1 VLLEFVKK
9 HWYSYLIG
17 ILTLIVVDLLQ
28 LYIPRF
34 IGQVVDHLRSN
45 QPTMSFVAVM
55 VGWIVG
61 IALAI
66 TIMRFFWRYFIIG
79 NARRFEYLARKIIF
93 DKLLSL
99 SLGYFDRTR
108 SGDLMA
114 KFTNDLQAVRM
125 ALAQGVVMTVDATFM
140 AIMTV
145 LFMGRTVSWKLT
157 WLASIPLPALALV
170 ALFFGRIIHNRFM
183 EVQNQFSAVSELTEE
198 TIAGIKIVKSF
209 AADEKFWKMFKDRS
223 WKSYRAGISLAKVS
237 SVFFPLMSFLASLA
251 HAFALFFGGPMV
263 VRGKVTLGEFIAFN
277 SYLGMLTWPMMA
289 LGWVLNMVQSG
300 RASYKRIMQ
309 VMKEI
314 AQVEEPKN
322 PVRIDRIETIR
333 FADLTYRYPSSQRD
347 VLKHVSFSIK
357 KGEMI
362 GIVGTVGSGK
372 STIVKLL
379 AKLYPVERGKIFING
394 VDINDISSENIR
406 SLIAFVP
413 QESFLF
419 SDQIKKNIAFAQEDI
434 DMEKV
439 KECAKLAA
447 VHDEILKFPEGYDTV
462 VGERGV
468 TLSGGQRQRVTIAR
482 ALYTNKDVLVFDDCL
497 SAVDPET
504 EEKIIDSLRSQ
515 FKEKTMII
523 ITHRLKVLRDADL
536 IIVLDEGMI
545 VEKGTHEELMNLD
558 GLYARMFKRQMIEEE
573 LAT

>member
-1 VLLEFVKK
+1 MLIDFVKK
-9 HWYSYLIG
+9 HWFSYLVG

-34 IGQVVDHLRSN
+34 IGRVVDHLRSDN
-45 QPTMSFVAVM
+45 PNIGFVTVA

-66 TIMRFFWRYFIIG
+66 TILRFFWRYFIIG
-79 NARRFEYLARKIIF
+79 NARRFEYLARKTLF

-99 SLGYFDRTR
+99 SIGYFDKVR

-140 AIMTV
+140 AVMTV
-145 LFMGRTVSWKLT
+145 LFMGKTVSWKLT

-170 ALFFGRIIHNRFM
+170 ALFFGRIIHRRFM

-198 TIAGIKIVKSF
+198 TISGIRIVKSF
-209 AADEKFWKMFKDRS
+209 AANEKFWEMFKERS
-223 WKSYRAGISLAKVS
+223 WKSYKAGVSLAKVS
-237 SVFFPLMSFLASLA
+237 SVFFPLMTFLAALA
-251 HAFALFFGGPMV
+251 HVFALFFGGPMV
-263 VRGKVTLGEFIAFN
+263 VKGQVSLGDFIAFN

-309 VMKEI
+309 VMQQIPQIKE
-314 AQVEEPKN
+314 PGK
-322 PVRIDRIETIR
+322 PVKIDRVESIR
-333 FADLTYRYPSSQRD
+333 FENLTYRYPETERE
-347 VLKHVSFSIK
+347 VLKNVSFSIN

-379 AKLYPVERGKIFING
+379 TKLYPVERGRIFVND
-394 VDINDISSENIR
+394 VDINDITSENIR

-419 SDQIKKNIAFAQEDI
+419 SDQIKKNIAFAQENI
-434 DMEKV
+434 DTERMV
-439 KECAKLAA
+439 ECAKLAA
-447 VHDEILKFPEGYDTV
+447 IHDEIVRFPESYDTV

-482 ALYTNKDVLVFDDCL
+482 ALYSDKDVLVFDDCL

-515 FKEKTMII
+515 FREKTMIV
-523 ITHRLKVLRDADL
+523 ITHRLKVLKDADL
-536 IIVLDEGMI
+536 IIVLDDGKI
-545 VEKGTHEELMNLD
+545 VERGSHEELMNLD
-558 GLYARMFKRQMIEEE
+558 GLYARMFRRQMIEEE
-573 LAT
+573 LAR

>member
-1 VLLEFVKK
+1 MLRDFVKK
-9 HWYSYLIG
+9 HWPSYLAG
-17 ILTLIVVDLLQ
+17 VLVLIIVDLLQ

-34 IGQVVDHLRSN
+34 TGQVVDHLKSPQASMN
-45 QPTMSFVAVM
+45 FVTVM
-55 VGWIVG
+55 VGWILG
-61 IALAI
+61 IAIAI
-66 TIMRFFWRYFIIG
+66 AIMRFLWRYFIIG
-79 NARRFEYLARKIIF
+79 NSRRFEYLARRVLF

-170 ALFFGRIIHNRFM
+170 ALFFGRIIHKRFM

-198 TIAGIKIVKSF
+198 TISGIKIVKSF
-209 AADEKFWKMFKDRS
+209 AANDKFSQMFQNRS
-223 WKSYRAGISLAKVS
+223 WNSYRAGMSLAKVS
-237 SVFFPLMSFLASLA
+237 SVFFPLMMFLASLA
-251 HAFALFFGGPMV
+251 HVFALLFGGPMV
-263 VRGKVTLGEFIAFN
+263 VRGQVSLGEFIAFN

-309 VMKEI
+309 VMKEMP
-314 AQVEEPKN
+314 QVEEPKR
-322 PVRIDRIETIR
+322 PIRIDRIESIR
-333 FADLTYRYPSSQRD
+333 FEDLTYRYPGTERC
-347 VLKHVSFSIK
+347 VLKNVSFSIK
-357 KGEMI
+357 KGEMV

-394 VDINDISSENIR
+394 VDINDVSSENVR

-419 SDQIKKNIAFAQEDI
+419 SDQIKKNIAFAQEHI
-434 DMEKV
+434 DMERV
-439 KECAKLAA
+439 IACAKLAA
-447 VHDEILKFPEGYDTV
+447 VHDEIMKFPEGYDTM

-504 EEKIIDSLRSQ
+504 EEKIIDSLRNQ
-515 FKEKTMII
+515 FRDKTMII
-523 ITHRLKVLRDADL
+523 ITHRLKVLKDADL
-536 IIVLDEGMI
+536 IIVLDEGRI
-545 VEKGTHEELMNLD
+545 VETGTHEHLMNLD
-558 GLYARMFKRQMIEEE
+558 GLYARMFRRQMIEEE

>member
-1 VLLEFVKK
+1 MLRDFVKK
-9 HWYSYLIG
+9 HWPSYLAG
-17 ILTLIVVDLLQ
+17 VLVLIIVDLLQ

-34 IGQVVDHLRSN
+34 TGKVVDHLKSPQASMN
-45 QPTMSFVAVM
+45 FVTVM

-61 IALAI
+61 IAIAI
-66 TIMRFFWRYFIIG
+66 AIMRFLWRYFIIG
-79 NARRFEYLARKIIF
+79 NSRRFEYLARRVLF

-99 SLGYFDRTR
+99 SLGFFDRTR

-114 KFTNDLQAVRM
+114 RFTNDLQAVRM

-140 AIMTV
+140 VVMTV

-170 ALFFGRIIHNRFM
+170 ALFFGRIIHKRFM

-198 TIAGIKIVKSF
+198 TISGIKIVKSF
-209 AADEKFWKMFKDRS
+209 AANNKFSQMFQTRS
-223 WKSYRAGISLAKVS
+223 WNSYRAGVSLAKVS
-237 SVFFPLMSFLASLA
+237 SVFSPLMTFLASLA
-251 HAFALFFGGPMV
+251 NVFALLFGGPMV
-263 VRGKVTLGEFIAFN
+263 VRGQVSLGEFIAFN

-289 LGWVLNMVQSG
+289 LGWVVNMVQSG

-309 VMKEI
+309 VMKEMP
-314 AQVEEPKN
+314 QVEEPKH
-322 PVRIDRIETIR
+322 PVRIDHIESIR
-333 FADLTYRYPSSQRD
+333 FEDLTYRYPGTERD
-347 VLKHVSFSIK
+347 VLKNVSFSIK
-357 KGEMI
+357 KGEMV

-379 AKLYPVERGKIFING
+379 AKLYPVERGKIFIND
-394 VDINDISSENIR
+394 VDINDISSENVR

-419 SDQIKKNIAFAQEDI
+419 SDQIKKNIAFAQERI
-434 DMEKV
+434 DMERV
-439 KECAKLAA
+439 IACAKLAA
-447 VHDEILKFPEGYDTV
+447 IHDEIMKFPEGYDTM

-482 ALYTNKDVLVFDDCL
+482 ALYTNKDMLVFDDCL

-504 EEKIIDSLRSQ
+504 EEKIIDSLRNE
-515 FKEKTMII
+515 FRDKTMII

-536 IIVLDEGMI
+536 IIVLDEGRI
-545 VEKGTHEELMNLD
+545 VETGTHEQLMNLD
-558 GLYARMFKRQMIEEE
+558 GLYARMFRRQMIEEE

>member
-1 VLLEFVKK
+1 MLLEFVKK

-79 NARRFEYLARKIIF
+79 NARRFEYLARKILF

-198 TIAGIKIVKSF
+198 TISGIKIVKSF

>member
-1 VLLEFVKK
+1 MLIDFVKK
-9 HWYSYLIG
+9 HWFSYLVG

-34 IGQVVDHLRSN
+34 IGRVVDHLRSDN
-45 QPTMSFVAVM
+45 PNIGFVTVA

-66 TIMRFFWRYFIIG
+66 TILRFFWRYFIIG
-79 NARRFEYLARKIIF
+79 NARRFEYLARKTLF

-99 SLGYFDRTR
+99 SIGYFDKVR

-140 AIMTV
+140 AVMTV
-145 LFMGRTVSWKLT
+145 LFMGKTVSWKLT

-170 ALFFGRIIHNRFM
+170 ALFFGRIIHRRFM

-198 TIAGIKIVKSF
+198 TISGIRIVKSF
-209 AADEKFWKMFKDRS
+209 AANEKFWEMFKERS
-223 WKSYRAGISLAKVS
+223 WKSYKAGVSLAKVS
-237 SVFFPLMSFLASLA
+237 SVFFPLMTFLAALA
-251 HAFALFFGGPMV
+251 HVFALFFGGPMV
-263 VRGKVTLGEFIAFN
+263 VKGQVSLGDFIAFN

-309 VMKEI
+309 VMQQIPQIKE
-314 AQVEEPKN
+314 PDK
-322 PVRIDRIETIR
+322 PVKIDRVESIR
-333 FADLTYRYPSSQRD
+333 FENLTYRYPETERE
-347 VLKHVSFSIK
+347 VLKNVSFSIN

-379 AKLYPVERGKIFING
+379 TKLYPVERGRIFVND
-394 VDINDISSENIR
+394 VDINDITSENIR
-406 SLIAFVP
+406 NLIAFVP

-419 SDQIKKNIAFAQEDI
+419 SDQIKKNIAFAQENI
-434 DMEKV
+434 DTERMV
-439 KECAKLAA
+439 ECAKLAA
-447 VHDEILKFPEGYDTV
+447 IHDEIVRFPESYDTV

-482 ALYTNKDVLVFDDCL
+482 ALYSDKDVLVFDDCL

-515 FKEKTMII
+515 FREKTMIV
-523 ITHRLKVLRDADL
+523 ITHRLKVLKDADL
-536 IIVLDEGMI
+536 IIVLDDGKI
-545 VEKGTHEELMNLD
+545 VERGSHEELMNLD
-558 GLYARMFKRQMIEEE
+558 GLYARMFRRQMIEEE
-573 LAT
+573 LAR

>member
-1 VLLEFVKK
+1 MLIDFVKK
-9 HWYSYLIG
+9 HWFSYLVG

-34 IGQVVDHLRSN
+34 IGRVVDHLRSDN
-45 QPTMSFVAVM
+45 PNIGFVTVA

-66 TIMRFFWRYFIIG
+66 TILRFFWRYFIIG
-79 NARRFEYLARKIIF
+79 NARRFEYLARKTLF

-99 SLGYFDRTR
+99 SIGYFDKVR

-140 AIMTV
+140 AVMTV
-145 LFMGRTVSWKLT
+145 LFMGKTVSWKLT

-170 ALFFGRIIHNRFM
+170 ALFFGRIIHRRFM

-198 TIAGIKIVKSF
+198 TISGIRIVKSF
-209 AADEKFWKMFKDRS
+209 AANEKFWEMFKERS
-223 WKSYRAGISLAKVS
+223 WKSYKAGVSLAKVS
-237 SVFFPLMSFLASLA
+237 SVFFPLMTFLAALA
-251 HAFALFFGGPMV
+251 HVFALFFGGPMV
-263 VRGKVTLGEFIAFN
+263 VKGQVSLGDFIAFN

-309 VMKEI
+309 VMQQIPQIKE
-314 AQVEEPKN
+314 PDK
-322 PVRIDRIETIR
+322 PVKIDRVESIR
-333 FADLTYRYPSSQRD
+333 FENLTYRYPETERE
-347 VLKHVSFSIK
+347 VLKNVSFSIN

-379 AKLYPVERGKIFING
+379 TKLYPVERGRIFVND
-394 VDINDISSENIR
+394 VDINDITSENIR

-419 SDQIKKNIAFAQEDI
+419 SDQIKKNIAFAQENI
-434 DMEKV
+434 DTERMV
-439 KECAKLAA
+439 ECAKLAA
-447 VHDEILKFPEGYDTV
+447 IHDEIVRFPESYDTV

-482 ALYTNKDVLVFDDCL
+482 ALYSDKDVLVFDDCL

-515 FKEKTMII
+515 FREKTMIV
-523 ITHRLKVLRDADL
+523 ITHRLKVLKDADL
-536 IIVLDEGMI
+536 IIVLDDGKI
-545 VEKGTHEELMNLD
+545 VERGSHEELMNLD
-558 GLYARMFKRQMIEEE
+558 GLYARMFRRQMIEEE
-573 LAT
+573 LAR

>member
-1 VLLEFVKK
+1 
-9 HWYSYLIG
+9 
-17 ILTLIVVDLLQ
+17 
-28 LYIPRF
+28 
-34 IGQVVDHLRSN
+34 
-45 QPTMSFVAVM
+45 MSFVAVM

-79 NARRFEYLARKIIF
+79 NARRFEYLARKILF

-198 TIAGIKIVKSF
+198 TIAGVKIVKSF

-322 PVRIDRIETIR
+322 PVRNDRIETIR

>member
-1 VLLEFVKK
+1 VLRDFVKK
-9 HWYSYLIG
+9 HWPSYLAG
-17 ILTLIVVDLLQ
+17 VLVLIIVDLLQ

-34 IGQVVDHLRSN
+34 TGQVVDHLKSPQASMN
-45 QPTMSFVAVM
+45 FVTVM
-55 VGWIVG
+55 VGWILG
-61 IALAI
+61 IAIAI
-66 TIMRFFWRYFIIG
+66 AIMRFLWRYFIIG
-79 NARRFEYLARKIIF
+79 NSRRFEYLARRVLF

-170 ALFFGRIIHNRFM
+170 ALFFGRIIHKRFM

-198 TIAGIKIVKSF
+198 TISGIKIVKSF
-209 AADEKFWKMFKDRS
+209 AANDKFSQMFQNRS
-223 WKSYRAGISLAKVS
+223 WNSYRAGMSLAKVS
-237 SVFFPLMSFLASLA
+237 SVFFPLMMFLASLA
-251 HAFALFFGGPMV
+251 HVFALLFGGPMV
-263 VRGKVTLGEFIAFN
+263 VRGQVSLGEFIAFN

-309 VMKEI
+309 VMKEMP
-314 AQVEEPKN
+314 QVEEPKR
-322 PVRIDRIETIR
+322 PIRIDRIESIR
-333 FADLTYRYPSSQRD
+333 FEDLTYRYPGTERC
-347 VLKHVSFSIK
+347 VLKNVSFSIK
-357 KGEMI
+357 KGEMV

-394 VDINDISSENIR
+394 VDINDVSSENVR

-419 SDQIKKNIAFAQEDI
+419 SDQIKKNIAFAQEHI
-434 DMEKV
+434 DMERV
-439 KECAKLAA
+439 IACAKLAA
-447 VHDEILKFPEGYDTV
+447 VHDEIMKFPEGYDTM

-504 EEKIIDSLRSQ
+504 EEKIIDSLRNQ
-515 FKEKTMII
+515 FRDKTMII
-523 ITHRLKVLRDADL
+523 ITHRLKVLKDADL
-536 IIVLDEGMI
+536 IIVLDEGRI
-545 VEKGTHEELMNLD
+545 VETGTHEHLMNLD
-558 GLYARMFKRQMIEEE
+558 GLYARMFRRQMIEEE

>member
-1 VLLEFVKK
+1 
-9 HWYSYLIG
+9 
-17 ILTLIVVDLLQ
+17 
-28 LYIPRF
+28 
-34 IGQVVDHLRSN
+34 
-45 QPTMSFVAVM
+45 
-55 VGWIVG
+55 
-61 IALAI
+61 
-66 TIMRFFWRYFIIG
+66 
-79 NARRFEYLARKIIF
+79 
-93 DKLLSL
+93 
-99 SLGYFDRTR
+99 
-108 SGDLMA
+108 
-114 KFTNDLQAVRM
+114 
-125 ALAQGVVMTVDATFM
+125 
-140 AIMTV
+140 
-145 LFMGRTVSWKLT
+145 
-157 WLASIPLPALALV
+157 
-170 ALFFGRIIHNRFM
+170 
-183 EVQNQFSAVSELTEE
+183 
-198 TIAGIKIVKSF
+198 
-209 AADEKFWKMFKDRS
+209 
-223 WKSYRAGISLAKVS
+223 
-237 SVFFPLMSFLASLA
+237 LASLA

>member
-1 VLLEFVKK
+1 MLLDFVKK
-9 HWYSYLIG
+9 HWFSYLVG

-34 IGQVVDHLRSN
+34 IGRVVDHLRSDSP
-45 QPTMSFVAVM
+45 QMSFVTVA

-66 TIMRFFWRYFIIG
+66 TVLRFFWRYFIIG
-79 NARRFEYLARKIIF
+79 NARRFEYLARKTLF

-99 SLGYFDRTR
+99 SLGYFDRVR

-114 KFTNDLQAVRM
+114 RFTNDLQAVRM

-140 AIMTV
+140 AVMTV

-170 ALFFGRIIHNRFM
+170 ALFFGRIIHKRFM
-183 EVQNQFSAVSELTEE
+183 EVQNQFSAVSEITEE
-198 TIAGIKIVKSF
+198 TISGIRIVKSF
-209 AADEKFWKMFKDRS
+209 AANDKFWEMFKDRS
-223 WKSYRAGISLAKVS
+223 WKSYKAGVSLAKIS
-237 SVFFPLMSFLASLA
+237 SVFFPLMMFLAALA
-251 HAFALFFGGPMV
+251 HAFALLFGGPMV
-263 VRGKVTLGEFIAFN
+263 VNGQVSLGDFIAFN

-309 VMKEI
+309 VMQQLPQVKEPDKPI
-314 AQVEEPKN
+314 K
-322 PVRIDRIETIR
+322 IDRIESIR
-333 FADLTYRYPSSQRD
+333 FEGLTYRYPETDRD
-347 VLKHVSFSIK
+347 VLKDVSFSIN
-357 KGEMI
+357 KGRMV

-394 VDINDISSENIR
+394 VDINDITSENIR

-419 SDQIKKNIAFAQEDI
+419 SDQIKKNIAFAQENI
-434 DMEKV
+434 DMKKV
-439 KECAKLAA
+439 MECAKLAA
-447 VHDEILKFPEGYDTV
+447 IHDEVVKFPEGYDTV

-482 ALYTNKDVLVFDDCL
+482 ALYSDKEVLVFDDCL

-504 EEKIIDSLRSQ
+504 EERIIDSLRDQ
-515 FKEKTMII
+515 FREKTMIV
-523 ITHRLKVLRDADL
+523 ITHRLKVLKDADL
-536 IIVLDEGMI
+536 IIVLDDGKI
-545 VEKGTHEELMNLD
+545 VEKGSHEDLMNLD

-573 LAT
+573 LTR

>member
-1 VLLEFVKK
+1 MLRDFVKK
-9 HWYSYLIG
+9 YWPRYLAG
-17 ILTLIVVDLLQ
+17 ILVLIIVDLLQ

-34 IGQVVDHLRSN
+34 TGKVVDHLKSPQASMN
-45 QPTMSFVAVM
+45 FVTVM

-61 IALAI
+61 IAIAI
-66 TIMRFFWRYFIIG
+66 AIMRFLWRYFIIG
-79 NARRFEYLARKIIF
+79 NSRRFEYLTRRVLF

-99 SLGYFDRTR
+99 SLGFFDRTR

-114 KFTNDLQAVRM
+114 RFTNDLQAVRM

-140 AIMTV
+140 AVMTV

-170 ALFFGRIIHNRFM
+170 ALFFGRIIHKRFM

-198 TIAGIKIVKSF
+198 TISGIKIVKSF
-209 AADEKFWKMFKDRS
+209 AANDKFSQMFQNRS
-223 WKSYRAGISLAKVS
+223 WNSYRAGVSLAKVS
-237 SVFFPLMSFLASLA
+237 SVFFPLMTFLASLA
-251 HAFALFFGGPMV
+251 HVFALLFGGPMV
-263 VRGKVTLGEFIAFN
+263 VRGQVSLGEFIAFN

-289 LGWVLNMVQSG
+289 LGWVLNVVQSG

-309 VMKEI
+309 VMKEVP
-314 AQVEEPKN
+314 QVEEPKH
-322 PVRIDRIETIR
+322 PVRIDRIESVR
-333 FADLTYRYPSSQRD
+333 FEDLTYRYPDTERN
-347 VLKHVSFSIK
+347 VLKNVSFSIR
-357 KGEMI
+357 KGEMV

-379 AKLYPVERGKIFING
+379 AKLYPVERGKIFIND
-394 VDINDISSENIR
+394 VDINDISSENVR

-419 SDQIKKNIAFAQEDI
+419 SDQIKKNIAFAQERI
-434 DMEKV
+434 DMERV
-439 KECAKLAA
+439 IACAKLAA
-447 VHDEILKFPEGYDTV
+447 IHDEIMKFPEGYDTV

-504 EEKIIDSLRSQ
+504 EEKIIDSLRNQ
-515 FKEKTMII
+515 FRDKTMII

-536 IIVLDEGMI
+536 IIVLDEGRI
-545 VEKGTHEELMNLD
+545 VEIGTHEQLMNLD
-558 GLYARMFKRQMIEEE
+558 GLYARMFRRQMIEEE